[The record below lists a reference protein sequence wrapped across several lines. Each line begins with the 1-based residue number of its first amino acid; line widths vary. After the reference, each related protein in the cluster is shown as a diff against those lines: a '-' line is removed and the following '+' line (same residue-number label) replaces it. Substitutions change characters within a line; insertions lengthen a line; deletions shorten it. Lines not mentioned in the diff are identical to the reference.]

1 MSNTFKRPMFRKGG
15 DVGGGIMDNV
25 VQRGQYAKS
34 NAEDLGVKKDFT
46 TLADRIEFI
55 ESLGGGKT
63 GLEDPLTKFLLE
75 YGPAVAGQTGGGST
89 IGNLVLAS
97 KEPTASLFKD
107 LSEKKRAKQAIGLE
121 LFKGMDD
128 DQAIQLI
135 KKAKQI
141 AATTERDY
149 KEVLNELYQTE
160 IYRKRKE
167 PGEQLKED
175 KGEVIDSIISVT
187 SNMYGTP
194 TIDKMQGELIYEDIM
209 KFKEQN
215 PQAYS
220 DFMRIKGKN
229 KFVFAS
235 GEYDGNLSQ
244 GANILKN
251 SSLTKIPE
259 GIPVYD
265 ISSGK
270 FIIKQGNIIKEYVS
284 ETIEE

>member
-1 MSNTFKRPMFRKGG
+1 
-15 DVGGGIMDNV
+15 
-25 VQRGQYAKS
+25 
-34 NAEDLGVKKDFT
+34 
-46 TLADRIEFI
+46 
-55 ESLGGGKT
+55 
-63 GLEDPLTKFLLE
+63 
-75 YGPAVAGQTGGGST
+75 
-89 IGNLVLAS
+89 
-97 KEPTASLFKD
+97 
-107 LSEKKRAKQAIGLE
+107 
-121 LFKGMDD
+121 
-128 DQAIQLI
+128 
-135 KKAKQI
+135 
-141 AATTERDY
+141 
-149 KEVLNELYQTE
+149 
-160 IYRKRKE
+160 
-167 PGEQLKED
+167 
-175 KGEVIDSIISVT
+175 
-187 SNMYGTP
+187 MYGTP

-209 KFKEQN
+209 KFEKEN
-215 PQAYS
+215 PEAYS

>member
-25 VQRGQYAKS
+25 VQRGQYAES
-34 NAEDLGVKKDFT
+34 NAKDLGAKKDFT

-55 ESLGGGKT
+55 EGLGGGKT

-107 LSEKKRAKQAIGLE
+107 LSEKRRAKQAIGLE
-121 LFKGMDD
+121 LFKDLSDG
-128 DQAIQLI
+128 DQIALQ
-135 KKAKQI
+135 KQI
-141 AATTERDY
+141 NYLMSEEGGGYDREEA
-149 KEVLNELYQTE
+149 LNRLKPL
-160 IYRKRKE
+160 YRKRGDPE
-167 PGEQLKED
+167 ETALKD
-175 KGEVIDSIISVT
+175 KREVIDSIISVT

-209 KFKEQN
+209 KFEKEN
-215 PQAYS
+215 PEAYS